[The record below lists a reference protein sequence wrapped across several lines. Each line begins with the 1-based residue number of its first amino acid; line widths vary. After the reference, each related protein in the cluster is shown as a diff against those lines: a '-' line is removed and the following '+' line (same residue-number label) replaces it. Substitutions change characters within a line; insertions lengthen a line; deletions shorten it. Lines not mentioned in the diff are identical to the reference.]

1 MQFSSQQK
9 ELLLDYAL
17 GIAPP
22 SDAQKAQQ
30 LIESNPQARQLY
42 RRITSALAP
51 LDCIKG
57 QQCPEELAERTIASL
72 IQAASQQWPVRTRL
86 VRPRTILFNRNVA
99 QLAAAAAILLFGVG
113 LALPALSF
121 TRNLC
126 MRYRCQWQLAKVYQG
141 LTDYISDFDGR
152 MPTVA
157 IPQGEPWWK
166 VGYQGSENH
175 SNTRSAWLLVKH
187 GYTPGRAFICPAA
200 GNTTLADAIDSSD
213 YNDFPGRQYISYSF
227 RLCCQG
233 SVGSPGDGGAVVADM
248 NPLGERLPSDYSRPL
263 RLRIDQSLLT
273 ANSSNHSRRGQ
284 NVLTGSGAI
293 RFVRTRALGPSG
305 DDIFSL
311 NNMQCGMELTGC
323 EQPTNAADAFLVP

>member
-1 MQFSSQQK
+1 MQLSSQQK

-22 SDAQKAQQ
+22 SDSHKAQQ
-30 LIESNPQARQLY
+30 LIESNPEARQLY

-51 LDCIKG
+51 LECVQG
-57 QQCPEELAERTIASL
+57 QQCPEELAERTITSL
-72 IQAASQQWPVRTRL
+72 IQAAERQLAARPRV
-86 VRPRTILFNRNVA
+86 VHPRTILFNRNLA
-99 QLAAAAAILLFGVG
+99 QLAAVAAIVVFGVG
-113 LALPALSF
+113 IALPALSF

-141 LTDYISDFDGR
+141 LTHYMSDSDGR
-152 MPTVA
+152 MPSVT
-157 IPQGEPWWK
+157 IPIGQPWWK

-187 GYTPGRAFICPAA
+187 GYAPAKAFICPAA
-200 GNTTLADAIDSSD
+200 GNTALADGIDASS
-213 YNDFPGRQYISYSF
+213 YNDFPGRQHINYSF

-233 SVGSPGDGGAVVADM
+233 PMESFGDWGALAADM

-273 ANSSNHSRRGQ
+273 ANSRNHNRRGQ
-284 NVLTGSGAI
+284 NVLTSSGAV
-293 RFVRTRALGPSG
+293 RFARTRALGPSG

-311 NNMQCGMELTGC
+311 SNMQCGMELTGC
-323 EQPTNAADAFLVP
+323 EQPTNAADTFLVP